1 MKFEKIKLL
10 YINMIKN
17 YSFCIIEI
25 VFLALL
31 CVMDYSSNSFNRL
44 LFQYIYF
51 LRFDK
56 TLTYPTL
63 FTLSHIV
70 AFVQHLYIA
79 SLVDV

>member
-1 MKFEKIKLL
+1 MKFEEIKLL

-17 YSFCIIEI
+17 YSFRIIEI

-70 AFVQHLYIA
+70 ALVQHLYIV